1 MTTGSG
7 RQVSDYMHRQLEIVP
22 QDASVLTVSTRMRIR
37 NIGSVLIETF
47 DRPHH
52 DCRVAGIVTETDLIG
67 KVLAPGRVPS
77 RTSMADI
84 MSSPLVTIAPNRPMV
99 DASHL
104 MEGKQIRHLVV
115 MEGTDVLGVISIRDL
130 VRHFVDSDG
139 GPVQALTD
147 VYRPLSVLMRT
158 AIETIGSD
166 DTALVAARRM
176 ADKHIGAL
184 FVMEAEELVGIVT
197 EADLVRKLL
206 AYQLDPETIRVG
218 ALMNSPLI
226 DIDINRTIRDA
237 SERMTAKRIRHL
249 AVTEHEKVVGVL
261 SVRDLV
267 KMVSIRDRPAFLKRG
282 PTPGGLSE

>member
-7 RQVSDYMHRQLEIVP
+7 QQVSDYMHRQLEVAP
-22 QDASVLTVSTRMRIR
+22 QDASVVTVATRMREKS
-37 NIGSVLIETF
+37 IGSVLIEAF

-52 DCRVAGIVTETDLIG
+52 DCRIAGIVTETDLVG
-67 KVLAPGRVPS
+67 KVLAQRRAPS
-77 RTSMADI
+77 SVSMMDI
-84 MSSPLVTIAPNRPMV
+84 MSRPLITIAPNRPML

-104 MEGKQIRHLVV
+104 MEIKKIRHLAVA
-115 MEGTDVLGVISIRDL
+115 EGTDVVGIISVRDL

-166 DTALVAARRM
+166 DRAIMAAQRM

-184 FVMEAEELVGIVT
+184 FVTEADELVGIVT

-206 AYQLDPETIRVG
+206 AHQLDPETMRVG

-226 DIDINRTIRDA
+226 DIDVNRTIRDA
-237 SERMTAKRIRHL
+237 SERMAAKRIRHL
-249 AVTEHEKVVGVL
+249 AGTVHETVVGVL
-261 SVRDLV
+261 SIRDLV
-267 KMVSIRDRPAFLKRG
+267 KIVSIRDRPEFLRR
-282 PTPGGLSE
+282 T

>member
-1 MTTGSG
+1 MTTAPG
-7 RQVSDYMHRQLEIVP
+7 QHVSDYMHRQLEVAP
-22 QDASVLTVSTRMRIR
+22 QDASVLTIATRMRAR
-37 NIGSVLIETF
+37 SIGSVLIESF
-47 DRPHH
+47 DRPHN
-52 DCRVAGIVTETDLIG
+52 DCRIAGIVTETDLVG

-77 RTSMADI
+77 RTSMAEI
-84 MSSPLVTIAPNRPMV
+84 MSSPLFTIAPNRPMV

-104 MEGKQIRHLVV
+104 MESKKVRHLVV
-115 MEGTDVLGVISIRDL
+115 AEGTDVLGVISVRDL
-130 VRHFVDSDG
+130 VRHFVEADG
-139 GPVQALTD
+139 RPVQALTD
-147 VYRPLSVLMRT
+147 VYRPLSILMKT

-166 DTALVAARRM
+166 ETALTAARRM

-206 AYQLDPETIRVG
+206 AYQLDPDTIRVG

-237 SERMTAKRIRHL
+237 SERMAVKRIRHL

-261 SVRDLV
+261 SIRDLV
-267 KMVSIRDRPAFLKRG
+267 KMVSIRDRPEFLRR
-282 PTPGGLSE
+282 T